1 MSILFQ
7 NIFDLVYTRVSI
19 RYTIA
24 IGIIINWNIIVNE
37 EYVIYKCIE
46 QKGAQYS
53 PLGHTLFN
61 I

>member
-7 NIFDLVYTRVSI
+7 NIFDLVYTRVSL
-19 RYTIA
+19 RYTIV

-37 EYVIYKCIE
+37 EYVIHKYIE
-46 QKGAQYS
+46 QKGAQYW

>member
-7 NIFDLVYTRVSI
+7 NFWFGLYSSEH
-19 RYTIA
+19 TIY
-24 IGIIINWNIIVNE
+24 GIIINWNIIVNE
-37 EYVIYKCIE
+37 EYVIDEYIE
-46 QKGAQYS
+46 QKGAQYW